1 MSQMYGTVDVSWGD
15 TWWSSVVLVESLI
28 LPSADLNGCLFG
40 VTNYSG
46 LVPLFADRGI
56 PPDANVFDR
65 EDSKYFTMPDSHP
78 SWVLWRELAQVD
90 WTERAT
96 ERDFRISEYS
106 VDDGG
111 RETPLGKW
119 LQKAGM
125 DWVRQALDEEPSRE
139 VRDRTSVYRKE
150 YVTRN
155 DAIDGTEFP
164 LILKL
169 MACLATRFGDSN
181 VRLFVW
187 FD

>member
-78 SWVLWRELAQVD
+78 SWVTWQELAQVD
-90 WTERAT
+90 WAETAT
-96 ERDFRISEYS
+96 IRDARISEYCADS
-106 VDDGG
+106 DDP
-111 RETPLGKW
+111 RTWTSKW
-119 LQKAGM
+119 LEKPGM
-125 DWVRQALDEEPSRE
+125 EWVRHTLDVDPSRE
-139 VRDRTSVYRKE
+139 VRDGAKIYRRE
-150 YVTRN
+150 YMTRR
-155 DAIDGTEFP
+155 DAIEGTEFP
-164 LILKL
+164 LIMKL
-169 MACLATRFGDSN
+169 MACLASRFGDSN